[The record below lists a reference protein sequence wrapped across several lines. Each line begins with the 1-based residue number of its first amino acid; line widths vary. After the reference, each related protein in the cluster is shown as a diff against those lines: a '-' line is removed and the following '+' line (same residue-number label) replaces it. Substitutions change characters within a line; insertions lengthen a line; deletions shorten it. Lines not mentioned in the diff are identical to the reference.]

1 MFTAK
6 AAFSSFSVNDIEQ
19 AKKFYIETLGLK
31 INEQPGMGFGIEIP
45 GNATVFVYPKGDQH
59 QPANFTVLNF
69 VVNDIDKAVDEL
81 KSLGITIE
89 RYEGM
94 PQDDKGIM
102 RGIAQHR
109 GPDIAWFKD
118 PSGNVLS
125 VLQNG

>member
-6 AAFSSFSVNDIEQ
+6 GAFSSFSVNDLEK
-19 AKKFYIETLGLK
+19 AKKFYTETLGLK
-31 INEQPGMGFGIEIP
+31 INEQPGMGFDLDVP
-45 GNATVFVYPKGDQH
+45 GGTRVFVYPKGDQH
-59 QPANFTVLNF
+59 EPANFTVLNF
-69 VVNDIDKAVDEL
+69 DVADIDKTVDEL
-81 KSLGITIE
+81 NALGVTTE

-125 VLQNG
+125 VLQKG